1 MNSLTNN
8 THTNSVMSLDKYRKW
23 KEDQVRYLEQ
33 LEYYLELFGLPK
45 ALKANETQKLL
56 GYDAPAGLLGY
67 EELSQ
72 DDKVETMLNQL
83 VAIFDL
89 TSVDVTQVSLS
100 LSAVQI
106 QFLNLVIQM
115 NNVTVLQAYIESQQI
130 DVVMVYVYL
139 LQLKSGTSVNV
150 ASTSED
156 VGSAVEEVVGAGAS
170 DSTNMI
176 DDDSQLGG
184 VDLDEQVQVDS
195 EGVVATDDLD
205 MPYSLDETELVDES
219 TEESDKKKL
228 PFRLPSIDVA
238 RLMKYLPWLIIL
250 AMLADKCGDDEH
262 LKEAAKGTKC
272 QPVAECPPCGYSYP
286 SIISVV
292 PFKQPEEPVEK
303 PELPIVDGGVCE
315 DVPAN
320 KPAEPIV
327 DNGDCIMSVN
337 RAVIFPKGFPEYFE
351 PIITGFAGH
360 CLDTVGDKLCDVA
373 GDVVVLNNGNTM
385 LNGQYL
391 SGTAGKC
398 FDPVR

>member
-1 MNSLTNN
+1 MNSLTKSLS
-8 THTNSVMSLDKYRKW
+8 TNSVMSLDQYREW
-23 KEDQVRYLEQ
+23 KEAQVRYVEQ

-45 ALKANETQKLL
+45 ALKVNDTQKLL
-56 GYDAPAGLLGY
+56 GHDAPAGLLGY

-72 DDKVETMLNQL
+72 DEKVESMLNQL

-89 TSVDVTQVSLS
+89 KSVDVTQVSLS
-100 LSAVQI
+100 VNATQI
-106 QFLNLVIQM
+106 QFLNLLIQM
-115 NNVTVLQAYIESQQI
+115 NQFTILQAYIESQQI

-139 LQLKSGTSVNV
+139 LQLKSGSSVNV

-156 VGSAVEEVVGAGAS
+156 VGSAVGEVVGAGAGAGA
-170 DSTNMI
+170 
-176 DDDSQLGG
+176 SQVGG
-184 VDLDEQVQVDS
+184 VDLDEKVQVDS
-195 EGVVATDDLD
+195 EGVVATEDLD
-205 MPYSLDETELVDES
+205 MPDSLDEAELVDES

-250 AMLADKCGDDEH
+250 AMLADKCGDDDHSNKAGIATE
-262 LKEAAKGTKC
+262 C
-272 QPVAECPPCGYSYP
+272 PPVVDCPPCGYSYP
-286 SIISVV
+286 SKISVV
-292 PFKQPEEPVEK
+292 PSKQPEKPVKK

-320 KPAEPIV
+320 KPAKPIV
-327 DNGDCIMSVN
+327 DNGDCIMSVD
-337 RAVIFPKGFPEYFE
+337 RDVIFPNDFPEYFKAK
-351 PIITGFAGH
+351 ITRFAGV
-360 CLDTVGDKLCDVA
+360 CLDTVGDQLCDVT
-373 GDVVVLNNGNTM
+373 GDVVVLKNGNTM